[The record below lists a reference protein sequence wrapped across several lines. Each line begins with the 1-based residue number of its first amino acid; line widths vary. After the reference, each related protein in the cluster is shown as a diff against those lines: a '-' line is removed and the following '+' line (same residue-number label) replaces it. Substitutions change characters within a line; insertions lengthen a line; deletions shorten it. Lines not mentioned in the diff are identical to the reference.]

1 MSPKRRFNMMLEP
14 KQIEILREIER
25 RTGATVSEQVRRAI
39 DAYLRTQNVIT
50 EKEIRQIL
58 KR

>member
-1 MSPKRRFNMMLEP
+1 MMLEP